1 VSEGATERSEITGP
15 ASDLAALA
23 PVHGQVLALRDAGLS
38 AAAIAA
44 IVGVA
49 VESVP
54 VLIEVAARKRANQV
68 HIPNPKET
76 TR

>member
-1 VSEGATERSEITGP
+1 VR
-15 ASDLAALA
+15 ASDLAGLA
-23 PVHGQVLALRDAGLS
+23 PVHGQVLALRAAGFS
-38 AAAIAA
+38 AEAIAA

>member
-1 VSEGATERSEITGP
+1 MAGP
-15 ASDLAALA
+15 ASDLAGLA
-23 PVHGQVLALRDAGLS
+23 PVHGRVLALRDAGLS

-54 VLIEVAARKRANQV
+54 VLIEIAARKRANQV